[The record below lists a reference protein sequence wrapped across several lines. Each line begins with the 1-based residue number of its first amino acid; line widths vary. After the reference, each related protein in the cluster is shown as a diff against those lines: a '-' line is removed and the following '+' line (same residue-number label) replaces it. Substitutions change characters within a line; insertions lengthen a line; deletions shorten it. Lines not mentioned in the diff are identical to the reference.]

1 MNAHADARPRAEVG
15 AEVDAS
21 KGSERR
27 GDMGVCDLRP
37 VKSGGESFHDMNAP
51 PRRQLPVF
59 TRARERPHTH
69 RLALADGGPGRWLGA
84 TGQRPVLQPSKRSQ
98 AMGETSKR
106 APVEPPRLWPT
117 RLIARF
123 GFSRS

>member
-51 PRRQLPVF
+51 PRRQLHVSPAPAIALMPIASRWPMVGPAGG
-59 TRARERPHTH
+59 RAQPARGRFYNQASVHRRWARRPS
-69 RLALADGGPGRWLGA
+69 ALPLNPLDYGRQG
-84 TGQRPVLQPSKRSQ
+84 
-98 AMGETSKR
+98 
-106 APVEPPRLWPT
+106 
-117 RLIARF
+117 
-123 GFSRS
+123 